1 MRILAPCLRSGG
13 QALLAVALIGAGA
26 AVMAVVMGYAW
37 ELVCF
42 MRSYGTVH
50 ALSAT
55 SMTLEPRDFHNQFL
69 NSVASFLDLY
79 NIAFPNNMRYGSG
92 LGLIAG
98 ALIMLASLPGLT
110 QPAWRHASVRFLAG
124 AAAGAIVGGRLDL
137 MVNSDPVPFLVT
149 VALFALVVGALV
161 LKAPERKP
169 HIGMLLAGLEKRS
182 I

>member
-1 MRILAPCLRSGG
+1 MRILASCLKAVAH
-13 QALLAVALIGAGA
+13 ALLAVALVCAAA
-26 AVMAVVMGYAW
+26 AVMAVVMGHAW

-42 MRSYGTVH
+42 MRSYGSVH

-69 NSVASFLDLY
+69 NSVASLLDLY
-79 NIAFPNNMRYGSG
+79 NITFPNNMRYGSG

-98 ALIMLASLPGLT
+98 ALIMLASLPVLT
-110 QPAWRHASVRFLAG
+110 QSAWRHAAVRFSAG
-124 AAAGAIVGGRLDL
+124 AAAGAIAGGRLDL

-149 VALFALVVGALV
+149 VVLFALVSGAAV

-169 HIGMLLAGLEKRS
+169 HVGKLLASLEKRS